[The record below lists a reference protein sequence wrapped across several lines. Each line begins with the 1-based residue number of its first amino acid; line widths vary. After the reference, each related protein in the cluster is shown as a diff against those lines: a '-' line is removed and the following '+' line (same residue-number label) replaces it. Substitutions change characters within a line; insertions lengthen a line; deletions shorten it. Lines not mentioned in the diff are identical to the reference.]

1 MPTKTLACLLLM
13 MSCTAAIAHDGHGLT
28 GSHWHASDSLGF
40 IVLAVVVATLVRAVR
55 RK

>member
-1 MPTKTLACLLLM
+1 MKHIAPLA
-13 MSCTAAIAHDGHGLT
+13 AALIAAAAHAHEGHGLG

-40 IVLAVVVATLVRAVR
+40 VLLGLVIAGAIWASR

>member
-1 MPTKTLACLLLM
+1 LKTILICLA
-13 MSCTAAIAHDGHGLT
+13 AALPSAHAHEGHGLG

-40 IVLAVVVATLVRAVR
+40 VLLGLVIAGAIWASR